1 MSRKYFIAFPNTI
14 FNDFIVPE
22 RFRELKRRF
31 YKSNMLGFLEKD
43 IDEEGSIYVNEFDLD
58 AIPKPPFLDTPPEEV
73 KKDLLEDYLIPLL
86 KRTEHHYINS
96 VKHEYSMVV
105 NTNDSA
111 IINLKEQKIDE
122 LNYLLIETKRIK
134 HLTSGLKKP
143 LITSLD
149 LVLDNVHKIIRT
161 SFSEDFGE
169 NKIKLKLSQRAIC
182 HLMLYFNEQD
192 ILERKFSQTELANLI
207 EMHFQSQ
214 VGKSLDFKNIVNV
227 SATIS
232 SCIDKRSEPDAK
244 LEECLVDYKKTIP
257 KFKNLQKS
265 VK

>member
-1 MSRKYFIAFPNTI
+1 MSFPNANYTDLI
-14 FNDFIVPE
+14 APE
-22 RFRELKRRF
+22 KFRKLKRSF

-58 AIPKPPFLDTPPEEV
+58 AIPEPPFLDTPPEEV
-73 KKDLLEDYLIPLL
+73 KKHLLEDYLTPLL
-86 KRTEHHYINS
+86 KKIENQYIRR
-96 VKHEYSMVV
+96 VEQDYLIVM

-111 IINLKEQKIDE
+111 ILNLKEQKIDE
-122 LNYLLIETKRIK
+122 LNGFLIEAKGIR

-143 LITSLD
+143 LITSLN
-149 LVLDNVHKIIRT
+149 LVLDKVHSIVRT
-161 SFSEDFGE
+161 SFAEDFSE

-182 HLMLYFNEQD
+182 HLMLYFNEHGL
-192 ILERKFSQTELANLI
+192 LEKKFSQTELGNLI

-214 VGKSLDFKNIVNV
+214 VGKSSDFKNIVNV

-244 LEECLVDYKKTIP
+244 LEECLIDYKKTIP